1 MKINNAIIFAAGKGK
16 RMRPLTNY
24 VPKPLIKI
32 HDIPLIEL
40 NIKYL
45 NEIGITNITIVVGY
59 LSQQFNYLKKKYNV
73 SIIKNDLYKTTNNI
87 SSLIASQ
94 HIFNNTLYVEGDI
107 YLKENQFIKAQQI
120 IQQQKQSVMF
130 SSFNTEIR
138 SEWVFNTD
146 NNDFVTSHAL
156 DDDALNK
163 NIWSG
168 IAFISYQMSEEIRQ
182 KSQKFFKNN
191 KQEYFETFLWTL
203 DNKFKH
209 VSLGKNAVKEIDSFD
224 DLLKVD
230 ISYLSH
236 HKTALF
242 TPGPVNN
249 YPEIEEILSEHVVH
263 HRSQLFSYYFEKT
276 KENLKTI
283 FSTKE
288 GEIILITCSATGL
301 METAIINL
309 VNRNDKVLVLSCGD
323 FGNRMKQI
331 LDVHNLKYNSL
342 DFEYYQPINP
352 NALEKHLAKNK
363 YDVVIVTHHET
374 STGVLNNLEKIAK
387 IVKQNNA
394 LLISDT
400 VSSVINEELLFDD
413 WNLDVAFA
421 TSGKGFSIM
430 PGLSIMCLSKDAVEK
445 INNNANIPTFYFDL
459 KKYIEFSKK
468 QSSTPFTPASAILM
482 GLKASTEIII
492 NQTLESIRETKKE
505 IYWYLKNELLKLGFT
520 DVVDENYI
528 TTSLLVMNTPEGV
541 DALKI
546 RNYIEYWKHIYFEV
560 GRLDKRTTQVRI
572 GISNTISLENAQELM
587 SAINKYISLTKK

>member
-32 HDIPLIEL
+32 DDIPLIER

-45 NEIGITNITIVVGY
+45 NEIGISKITIVVGY

-73 SIIKNDLYKTTNNI
+73 SIINNDLYNTTNNI

-94 HIFNNTLYVEGDI
+94 HIFSNTLYVEGDI
-107 YLKENQFIKAQQI
+107 YLQDNHFIKAKQI
-120 IQQQKQSVMF
+120 IEQQNQSIMF
-130 SSFNTEIR
+130 SSFNTEIK

-146 NNDFVTSHAL
+146 NNDIVVSHTLA
-156 DDDALNK
+156 DNALNK

-168 IAFISYQMSEEIRQ
+168 IAFISHQMSEEIRE

-203 DNKFKH
+203 NEKFKH
-209 VSLGKNAVKEIDSFD
+209 ASIGKNAVKEIDSFA
-224 DLLKVD
+224 DLLKID
-230 ISYLSH
+230 ASYLSH

-263 HRSQLFSYYFEKT
+263 HRSQLFSYYFDKT

-309 VNRNDKVLVLSCGD
+309 INKKDKVLVLSCGD

-331 LDVHNLKYNSL
+331 LEVHNLKYSSL
-342 DFEYYQPINP
+342 DFDYYQPIDP
-352 NALEKHLAKNK
+352 NSLEKHLEKNK

-374 STGVLNNLEKIAK
+374 STGVLNDLKEIAR
-387 IVKQNNA
+387 IVKQNKA

-400 VSSVINEELLFDD
+400 VSSIINEELLFDD

-430 PGLSIMCLSKDAVEK
+430 PGLSIMCLSKDAIRK
-445 INNNANIPTFYFDL
+445 INENTHVPTFYFDL
-459 KKYIEFSKK
+459 KKYIQFSKN

-482 GLKASTEIII
+482 GLKASTEIIL
-492 NQTLESIRETKKE
+492 NQTLESIRETKKQ
-505 IYWYLKNELLKLGFT
+505 IYWYLKNELLKLDFT
-520 DVVDENYI
+520 DVVDENHI
-528 TTSLLVMNTPEGV
+528 TTSLLVMNTPKGI

-587 SAINKYISLTKK
+587 SAIN